1 VPSLWRTPFV
11 ISRARKRLPPV
22 GVTQRQGAGAAV
34 AVARPGDGEPSPGS
48 PSRIGAAAVIETIA
62 GPLIILGL
70 FTRPVAFILAGE
82 MAVAYFSVH
91 MPRSLWPIMSGGERP
106 AFYCWTFLFFAANGA
121 GAFSLDGLLRARRR
135 SRVGG

>member
-1 VPSLWRTPFV
+1 MDNEG
-11 ISRARKRLPPV
+11 ARSGVAHFTHNAMRIVVGFLFWLHGLQKLFGILGRDEPV
-22 GVTQRQGAGAAV
+22 ELMTRFGAAGV
-34 AVARPGDGEPSPGS
+34 LETVG
-48 PSRIGAAAVIETIA
+48 GA
-62 GPLIILGL
+62 LIILGL

-82 MAVAYFSVH
+82 MAVAYFTVH